1 MNFDIKGLD
10 FLIRALSRLKIHNPS
25 ERFKLLVVGKG
36 NEKKYGSMAKDL
48 GIKDNVIFTGIMP
61 RELLE
66 RIYVASDVFSMLSRF
81 DTFGMA
87 ALEAMAASLP
97 VIISASVGARDL
109 VRDGENGFVVEDPTQ
124 EEAVADGIG
133 RMLRK
138 DIREKMAQ
146 EARKTAAE
154 HSLEATAAEIQAV
167 YKEMLAGG

>member
-36 NEKKYGSMAKDL
+36 NEKKYGSMAEGL
-48 GIKDNVIFTGIMP
+48 GIKDHVIFTGIMP

-109 VRDGENGFVVEDPTQ
+109 VRDGENGFVVIDPTQ
-124 EEAVADGIG
+124 EEAVADRIG
-133 RMLRK
+133 RMLRN

-146 EARKTAAE
+146 EAGNTAGK
-154 HSLEATAAEIQAV
+154 HSWKVAVAEIQSV
-167 YKEMLAGG
+167 YKEILAGG